1 MKSEKQIQNEIRVAL
16 SLNDCVCFRG
26 NVGLFYTKTGM
37 PVSTGLP
44 KGFSDLFGY
53 RIADGKMFFVEVKN
67 ETGRIRPEQKIF
79 IEAMIKNGVLAGV
92 ARSAEDALKI
102 VEVGGYEHAE
112 KET

>member
-16 SLNDCVCFRG
+16 SENGCVCFRG
-26 NVGLFYTKTGM
+26 NVGLFYTKTGI

-67 ETGRIRPEQKIF
+67 EIGRPRPEQIKF
-79 IEAMIKNGVLAGV
+79 IAAMQSNGVLAGI
-92 ARSAEDALKI
+92 ARSADEALKI
-102 VEVGGYEHAE
+102 VGG
-112 KET
+112 